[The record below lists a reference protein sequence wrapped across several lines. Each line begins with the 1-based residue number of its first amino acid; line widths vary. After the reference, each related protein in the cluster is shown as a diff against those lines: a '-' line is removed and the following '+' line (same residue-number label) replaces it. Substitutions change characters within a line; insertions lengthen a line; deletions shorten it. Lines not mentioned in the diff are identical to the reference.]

1 MTFIQPKKYFDIQN
15 VVLAALAALALA
27 GTLWIIV
34 EYNKTVDLSHNIL
47 TAKNQLQTVG
57 ATNIQLTNGVLATL
71 NTNQAAALAQS
82 AGLVA
87 ENKPQYFS
95 INQQWPI
102 ASQ

>member
-15 VVLAALAALALA
+15 FMIATLVVLVLGATFWVVL
-27 GTLWIIV
+27 G
-34 EYNKTVDLSHNIL
+34 YNKTVDLSHNIVSI
-47 TAKNQLQTVG
+47 KNQLNSIG
-57 ATNIQLTNGVLATL
+57 AQNTALNNDIVATL
-71 NTNQAAALAQS
+71 GGGQISALAAS
-82 AGLVA
+82 DNLVQ